1 MNPYAKCKTGK
12 QNRNERNKRKDVT
25 SNTYVLKSI
34 FDGIK
39 IYGIKID
46 MVSNIGLDRYI
57 LKSRLGSLLGTILHH
72 FGINFTYILHRIFG
86 WKRICTTAKE
96 TMVDDQKGRATLDSV

>member
-34 FDGIK
+34 FDCIK

-46 MVSNIGLDRYI
+46 MVSNIGLETY
-57 LKSRLGSLLGTILHH
+57 LHN
-72 FGINFTYILHRIFG
+72 GERNNGGRP
-86 WKRICTTAKE
+86 KRTCNVGLCLNESIRK
-96 TMVDDQKGRATLDSV
+96 M